1 MLRPETDGTV
11 IAVAALDKGE
21 NLPGAMATGKTIIP
35 RTVEI
40 LAVLILASRVVQENS
55 SVSRAWRISPARWE
69 AGSSASL

>member
-1 MLRPETDGTV
+1 M
-11 IAVAALDKGE
+11 IAVTALDKRE

-40 LAVLILASRVVQENS
+40 LAVSILAARVVQENN

-69 AGSSASL
+69 ALSSASL